1 MALYESTFRFSG
13 SAGVCSI
20 QCIRPRLDLAYEY
33 CGMYTRTV
41 EPDRT
46 RAPLMREIAERESHL
61 RRARISM
68 HATGNNYRGN
78 ERPLS
83 QQSCSRGG
91 GGGGSAHVTATTCTL
106 CKEQRTYYG
115 GHMRTRQKHATCV

>member
-1 MALYESTFRFSG
+1 MRGESKALCHGFMSTFRFSG

-46 RAPLMREIAERESHL
+46 RGPRASRAREIERESL
-61 RRARISM
+61 
-68 HATGNNYRGN
+68 Y
-78 ERPLS
+78 
-83 QQSCSRGG
+83 
-91 GGGGSAHVTATTCTL
+91 
-106 CKEQRTYYG
+106 TYAAPAY
-115 GHMRTRQKHATCV
+115 